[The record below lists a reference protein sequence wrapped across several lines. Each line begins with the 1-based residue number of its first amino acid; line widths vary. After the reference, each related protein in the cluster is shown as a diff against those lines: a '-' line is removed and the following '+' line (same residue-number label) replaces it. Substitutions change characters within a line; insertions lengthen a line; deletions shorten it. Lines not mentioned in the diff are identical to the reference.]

1 MKKWNLIV
9 DVENCTN
16 CNMCVL
22 AVADE
27 YVGND
32 FPGYAAEMPKHCH
45 RWIDIERKER
55 GQSPMVDVAFVPT
68 MCRHCDDA
76 PCMKA
81 ANNGAVKKRDDGIVL
96 IDPILAK
103 GQKQIVEACP
113 FGAVWWNEEKQIPQ
127 AWTFDA
133 HLLDQGWKEPRA
145 AQVCPTAAITAVK
158 VEDSEMQRMVKSED
172 LSVLNPEHN
181 TKPRVW
187 YKNLYR
193 YTHAFVGGTVAK
205 DVGGIVDCVAGA
217 KVRLSKDGRAIGEAV
232 SDAYGDFKIDRVPVD
247 SGNYRLEVT
256 SAAGVRKTLDV
267 TVAESVY
274 VGTVMV

>member
-32 FPGYAAEMPKHCH
+32 WPGYAAEMPKHGH

-81 ANNGAVKKRDDGIVL
+81 AKNGAIKKRDDGIVL

-103 GQKQIVEACP
+103 GQKQIVDACP
-113 FGAVWWNEEKQIPQ
+113 FGAVWWNEEKQLPQ

-145 AQVCPTAAITAVK
+145 AQVCPTGAITAVK
-158 VEDSEMQRMVKSED
+158 VEDAEMQQMIRSEE
-172 LSVLNPEHN
+172 LGALNPEHN
-181 TKPRVW
+181 VKPRVW

-205 DVGGIVDCVAGA
+205 DVDGIVDCVAGA
-217 KVRLSKDGRAIGEAV
+217 KIKLSKDGRVVGETT
-232 SDAYGDFKIDRVPVD
+232 SDAYGDFKIDRVPVN
-247 SGNYRLEVT
+247 SGMYTLEV
-256 SAAGVRKTLDV
+256 AAASGVRKTIPV

>member
-1 MKKWNLIV
+1 MQKWNLIV

-22 AVADE
+22 ANADE

-32 FPGYAAEMPKHCH
+32 WPGYAAAMPKHGH
-45 RWIDIERKER
+45 RWIDILRRER

-68 MCRHCDDA
+68 MCQHCDDS

-81 ANNGAVKKRDDGIVL
+81 AKDGAVTKRPDGIIV
-96 IDPILAK
+96 IDPVKSK
-103 GQKQIVEACP
+103 GQRAIADACP
-113 FGAVWWNEEKQIPQ
+113 YGAVWWNEEKQIPQ

-133 HLLDQGWKEPRA
+133 HLIDQGWKEPRA
-145 AQVCPTAAITAVK
+145 AQACPTGAIKALK
-158 VEDSEMQRMVKSED
+158 LEDGEMQRVIRDEHLSE
-172 LSVLNPEHN
+172 LKPEAN

-205 DVGGIVDCVAGA
+205 EVDGITDCVSGA
-217 KVRLSKDGRAIGEAV
+217 TVTLLKGGQSVGTTVTDGF
-232 SDAYGDFKIDRVPVD
+232 GDFKIDGVPMN
-247 SGNYRLEVT
+247 SGAYTIEVHAPNGKRKTVEVT
-256 SAAGVRKTLDV
+256 V
-267 TVAESVY
+267 TESVY
-274 VGTVMV
+274 VGNVMV

>member
-32 FPGYAAEMPKHCH
+32 WPGYAAEMPKHGH
-45 RWIDIERKER
+45 RWINIERKER

-68 MCRHCDDA
+68 MCQHCDDA
-76 PCMKA
+76 PCLKVA
-81 ANNGAVKKRDDGIVL
+81 KNGAVKKRDDGIIL

-103 GQKQIVEACP
+103 GQKQIVDACP
-113 FGAVWWNEEKQIPQ
+113 HGAVWWNEEKQIPQ

-158 VEDSEMQRMVKSED
+158 VEDSEMQQKVKSED
-172 LSVLNPEHN
+172 LSALNPKAG

-193 YTHAFVGGTVAK
+193 YTHAFVGGTVAQQV
-205 DVGGIVDCVAGA
+205 DGITDCVAGA
-217 KVRLSKDGRAIGEAV
+217 KVKLTKDGRVFA
-232 SDAYGDFKIDRVPVD
+232 
-247 SGNYRLEVT
+247 EVLD
-256 SAAGVRKTLDV
+256 GVRSIL
-267 TVAESVY
+267 VAIIDIEIRCQHIGMAQPREHAV
-274 VGTVMV
+274 V

>member
-32 FPGYAAEMPKHCH
+32 WPGYAAEMPKHGH

-68 MCRHCDDA
+68 MCQHCDDA
-76 PCMKA
+76 PCLKVA
-81 ANNGAVKKRDDGIVL
+81 KNGAVKKRADGIVL
-96 IDPILAK
+96 IDPVLAK

-158 VEDSEMQRMVKSED
+158 VEDAEMQRMVRAEE
-172 LSVLNPEHN
+172 LSVLNPEAA
-181 TKPRVW
+181 TRPRVW

-193 YTHAFVGGTVAK
+193 YTHAFVGGTVAQQI
-205 DVGGIVDCVAGA
+205 DGITDCVAGA
-217 KVRLSKDGRAIGEAV
+217 KIKLSKDGRVFAEAV

-247 SGNYRLEVT
+247 SGMYTLEV
-256 SAAGVRKTLDV
+256 AAASGVRKTIPV

>member
-27 YVGND
+27 YVGNEW
-32 FPGYAAEMPKHCH
+32 PGYAAEMPKHGH
-45 RWIDIERKER
+45 RWIDIERRER

-68 MCRHCDDA
+68 MCQHCDDA
-76 PCMKA
+76 PCLKVA
-81 ANNGAVKKRDDGIVL
+81 KNGAVKKRADGIVL
-96 IDPILAK
+96 IDPVLAK

-158 VEDSEMQRMVKSED
+158 VEDAEMQRMVRAEE
-172 LSVLNPEHN
+172 LSVLNPEAA
-181 TKPRVW
+181 TRPRVW

-193 YTHAFVGGTVAK
+193 YTHAFVGGTVAQQI
-205 DVGGIVDCVAGA
+205 DGITDCVAGA
-217 KVRLSKDGRAIGEAV
+217 KIKLSKDGRVFAEAV

-247 SGNYRLEVT
+247 SGMYTLEV
-256 SAAGVRKTLDV
+256 AAASGVRKTIPV

>member
-32 FPGYAAEMPKHCH
+32 FPGYAAEMPKHGH
-45 RWIDIERKER
+45 RWINIERKER

-68 MCRHCDDA
+68 MCQHCDDA
-76 PCMKA
+76 PCMKVA
-81 ANNGAVKKRDDGIVL
+81 KNGAVKKRDDGLVL
-96 IDPILAK
+96 IDPVLAK
-103 GQKQIVEACP
+103 GQKQIVDACP
-113 FGAVWWNEEKQIPQ
+113 HGAVWWNEEKQIPQ

-133 HLLDQGWKEPRA
+133 HLLDNGWKEPRA

-158 VEDSEMQRMVKSED
+158 VEDAEMQRMVKSEE
-172 LSVLNPEHN
+172 LAALNPEAG

-205 DVGGIVDCVAGA
+205 DVDGIVDCVAGA
-217 KVRLSKDGRAIGEAV
+217 KVKLSKDGRTVGEAT

>member
-1 MKKWNLIV
+1 MNKWNLII

-27 YVGND
+27 YVDND
-32 FPGYAAEMPKHCH
+32 WPGYSAPMPKHGH
-45 RWIDIERKER
+45 RWINIERKER
-55 GQSPMVDVAFVPT
+55 GQAPMVDVAFVPT
-68 MCRHCDDA
+68 MCQHCDDA
-76 PCMKA
+76 PCVKA
-81 ANNGAVKKRDDGIVL
+81 AKNGAVTKREDGIVI
-96 IDPILAK
+96 IDPVKSK
-103 GQKQIVEACP
+103 GQKQIVDACP
-113 FGAVWWNEEKQIPQ
+113 FGAVWWNEERQIPQ

-145 AQVCPTAAITAVK
+145 AQVCPTAAIRSLKIDDGAMQQLVK
-158 VEDSEMQRMVKSED
+158 DEQ
-172 LSVLNPEHN
+172 LSALNPEHG

-205 DVGGIVDCVAGA
+205 EVDGITDCVAGA
-217 KVRLSKDGRAIGEAV
+217 TVRLTKDGRAVGETV
-232 SDAYGDFKIDRVPVD
+232 SDAFGDFKIDRLPVD
-247 SGNYRLEVT
+247 SGRYSLEIIGP
-256 SAAGVRKTLDV
+256 AGAPKTMDV
-267 TVAESVY
+267 TVGESVY

>member
-32 FPGYAAEMPKHCH
+32 WPGYAAEMPKHGH
-45 RWIDIERKER
+45 RWINIERKER

-68 MCRHCDDA
+68 MCQHCDDA
-76 PCMKA
+76 PCLKVA
-81 ANNGAVKKRDDGIVL
+81 KNGAVKKRDDGIIL

-113 FGAVWWNEEKQIPQ
+113 HGAVWWNEEKQIPQ

-158 VEDSEMQRMVKSED
+158 VEDAEMQRMVKSEE
-172 LSVLNPEHN
+172 LSVLNPEAG

-193 YTHAFVGGTVAK
+193 YTHALVGGTVAQQV
-205 DVGGIVDCVAGA
+205 DGITDCVAGA
-217 KVRLSKDGRAIGEAV
+217 KVKLTKDGSVFAEV
-232 SDAYGDFKIDRVPVD
+232 TSDAYGDFKIDRVPVD
-247 SGNYRLEVT
+247 SGDYTLEI
-256 SAAGVRKTLDV
+256 AAASGVRKTIPV

>member
-32 FPGYAAEMPKHCH
+32 WPGYAAEMPKHGH
-45 RWIDIERKER
+45 RWINIERKER

-68 MCRHCDDA
+68 MCQHCDDA
-76 PCMKA
+76 PCLKVA
-81 ANNGAVKKRDDGIVL
+81 KNGAVKKRDDGIIL

-113 FGAVWWNEEKQIPQ
+113 HGAVWWNEEKQIPQ

-158 VEDSEMQRMVKSED
+158 VEDAEMQRMVKSEE
-172 LSVLNPEHN
+172 LSVLNPEAG

-193 YTHAFVGGTVAK
+193 YTHAFVGGTVAQQV
-205 DVGGIVDCVAGA
+205 DGITDCVAGA
-217 KVRLSKDGRAIGEAV
+217 KVKLTKDGRVFAEAV

-247 SGNYRLEVT
+247 SGDYTLEV
-256 SAAGVRKTLDV
+256 AAASGVRKTIPV

>member
-32 FPGYAAEMPKHCH
+32 WPGYAAEMPKHGH
-45 RWIDIERKER
+45 RWINIERKER

-68 MCRHCDDA
+68 MCQHCDDA
-76 PCMKA
+76 PCLKVA
-81 ANNGAVKKRDDGIVL
+81 KNGAVKKRDDGIIL

-113 FGAVWWNEEKQIPQ
+113 HGAVWWNEEKQIPQ

-133 HLLDQGWKEPRA
+133 HLIDQGWKEPRA

-158 VEDSEMQRMVKSED
+158 VEDSEMQKMVKSEE
-172 LSVLNPEHN
+172 LSVLNPEAG

-193 YTHAFVGGTVAK
+193 YTHAFVGGTVAQQI
-205 DVGGIVDCVAGA
+205 DGITDCVAGA
-217 KVRLSKDGRAIGEAV
+217 KVKLSKDGRVFAEAV

-247 SGNYRLEVT
+247 SGMYTLEV
-256 SAAGVRKTLDV
+256 AAASGVRKTIPV